1 MIILNTTRLYYVEVF
16 NDALE
21 DLVMSMN
28 FDFNPAYTTEQAAL
42 EILQSLHSVKSPILY
57 FDYNH
62 GRYMDVHDKMH
73 LFKQKFFN

>member
-1 MIILNTTRLYYVEVF
+1 
-16 NDALE
+16 
-21 DLVMSMN
+21 MN

-42 EILQSLHSVKSPILY
+42 EILQSLHSVKSPIQY